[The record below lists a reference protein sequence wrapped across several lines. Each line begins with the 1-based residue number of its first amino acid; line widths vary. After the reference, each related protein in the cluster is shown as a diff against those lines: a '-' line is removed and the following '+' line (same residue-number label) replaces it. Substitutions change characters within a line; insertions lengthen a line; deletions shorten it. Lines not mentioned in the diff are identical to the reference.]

1 MFIKIYFPCSVYF
14 DTKDINGSFE
24 IKTEQGEVYHNL
36 QRVSQKTKVNFP
48 KKGLYLV
55 NNNCRYITKDLQPF
69 ETQIQLPTPERD
81 HHETE
86 VNLQIFKETRP
97 DSSPARTY
105 AKEGIMLVNEPI
117 FLKSNIQQRIFILLH
132 EWAHR
137 YYTTEYLCDLW
148 AAKKYCEW
156 GFNPSQAFST
166 LAELLQTST
175 NQKETKQQR
184 RNRERIFTLLQEISI
199 NE

>member
-1 MFIKIYFPCSVYF
+1 MFIRIYFPCSVYF
-14 DTKDINGSFE
+14 DTKEVDGSFE

-36 QRVSQKTKVNFP
+36 HRVSERTKVNFP
-48 KKGLYLV
+48 KQGLYCV
-55 NNNCRYITKDLQPF
+55 SVNCRYITKDLQPF
-69 ETQIQLPTPERD
+69 NPSIELPEPERD
-81 HHETE
+81 HHEKE
-86 VNLQIFKETRP
+86 VKLQIFKETRP

-137 YYTTEYLCDLW
+137 YYSTEYLCDLW
-148 AAKKYCEW
+148 AAQKYCEW

-175 NQKETKQQR
+175 NQKETKQER